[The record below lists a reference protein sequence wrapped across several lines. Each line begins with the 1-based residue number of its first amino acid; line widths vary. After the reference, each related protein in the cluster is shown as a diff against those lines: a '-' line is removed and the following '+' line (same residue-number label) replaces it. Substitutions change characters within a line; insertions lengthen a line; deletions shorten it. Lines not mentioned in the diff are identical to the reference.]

1 MLQSIRQAT
10 KSWAARGVIIILAL
24 SFGAFGINDVF
35 TGGSRSAVAT
45 VGDVDVPTVLFD
57 RQFQRALQ
65 RERERSGR
73 PDLTRDEAHRAGLT
87 GQVLNILV
95 REYLLDAEASKLGMR
110 AADASVRQ
118 ELETSPAFSNA
129 QGNFDPE
136 LYDLVLERNNMTRTE
151 YEDLIRID
159 LLRSQLLNAVGSERK
174 VPEALIE
181 AVHRYR
187 AEERSAQ
194 LALVPASGM
203 TGLAEPDEAA
213 LTAYYEANTTS
224 FMAPERRSA
233 VIVQLTAQDMVSE
246 IELSDEDVFAEYE
259 ARIDEFD
266 LPEQRSVVQI
276 NAQDEALI
284 REGARRL
291 AEGELFDAVADDL
304 ERRGASVLTLPEFRP
319 DGPMQSVSEAVFRL
333 TEGSV
338 SDPLQTPFGWH
349 LFKVEKVVPARRQSF
364 EEVKQALHD
373 EMALDLAGAG
383 LFRLSTVLEDELG
396 GGASLEQGAAVVGVE
411 PIVLGGITRNGLDR
425 GGSPVLSD
433 LSERDDIIALV
444 FETAEGR
451 ESHLTELND
460 GSFAILRV
468 DEVAESAPRPL
479 EEVRS
484 EVRAA
489 LMREG
494 RGRQP
499 RAWRTRWP
507 TGSGRAKS
515 LPPPRATPASA

>member
-1 MLQSIRQAT
+1 MLQSIRHAT

-87 GQVLNILV
+87 SQVLNLLV
-95 REYLLDAEASKLGMR
+95 REYLLDAEASKLGLR
-110 AADASVRQ
+110 AADASVMR
-118 ELETSPAFSNA
+118 ELETSPAFSNE
-129 QGNFDPE
+129 QGAFDPE
-136 LYDLVLERNNMTRTE
+136 LYDLVLERNNMTRAE
-151 YEDLIRID
+151 YEDLIRVD
-159 LLRSQLLNAVGSERK
+159 LLRSQILSTVGSERQ

-203 TGLAEPDEAA
+203 TGLVQPDEAA
-213 LTAYYEANTTS
+213 LTAFYEANTAS

-233 VIVQLTAQDMVSE
+233 VVVQLTAQDMVSE

-259 ARIDEFD
+259 ARIDEFE
-266 LPEQRSVVQI
+266 LPEQRAVVQI
-276 NAQDEALI
+276 NTQDEALI
-284 REGARRL
+284 REGALRL
-291 AEGELFDAVADDL
+291 AEGELFEVVADDL
-304 ERRGASVLTLPEFRP
+304 ERRGATVLTLPEFRA
-319 DGPMQSVSEAVFRL
+319 DGPLQSVSEAVFSL

-338 SDPLQTPFGWH
+338 SEPLQTPFGWH
-349 LFKVEKVVPARRQSF
+349 LFRVDKVMPARRQSF
-364 EEVKQALHD
+364 EEVKQGLHD

-396 GGASLEQGAAVVGVE
+396 AV
-411 PIVLGGITRNGLDR
+411 
-425 GGSPVLSD
+425 
-433 LSERDDIIALV
+433 
-444 FETAEGR
+444 
-451 ESHLTELND
+451 
-460 GSFAILRV
+460 
-468 DEVAESAPRPL
+468 PRW
-479 EEVRS
+479 S
-484 EVRAA
+484 RA
-489 LMREG
+489 R
-494 RGRQP
+494 
-499 RAWRTRWP
+499 RW
-507 TGSGRAKS
+507 
-515 LPPPRATPASA
+515 